1 MATGLPDRPTLHL
14 TERRDRGTQ
23 KAKRFKRHFPQTV
36 EENESLA
43 LEQPAEAVQVTEP
56 SAGPQNAAP
65 NTSSA
70 RSPEGPEPH
79 SASNT
84 LLPPLGEARALL
96 IGVRN
101 CERPNFVELPG
112 AHTDVDEWYD
122 LLIGKSTFFIIAY
135 HLLTYV
141 YMDRPRLGARSY
153 YRDERSPRR
162 CMG

>member
-1 MATGLPDRPTLHL
+1 VLTYRIATGLPDRPTLRL

-23 KAKRFKRHFPQTV
+23 KAKRFKRYFPQTV
-36 EENESLA
+36 EEKESLA
-43 LEQPAEAVQVTEP
+43 LEQSAEAVQVTEP

-65 NTSSA
+65 DTSSA

-101 CERPNFVELPG
+101 CERPNFAELPG
-112 AHTDVDEWYD
+112 AHKDVNKWCN
-122 LLIGKSTFFIIAY
+122 LLIGKSTFFIITF
-135 HLLTYV
+135 HLLTYL
-141 YMDRPRLGARSY
+141 YMYRARLGAR
-153 YRDERSPRR
+153 
-162 CMG
+162 